1 MKTLQKGI
9 TDINQLDVNGFYTYA
24 DYLTWKFKERV
35 ELYKGRLM
43 KMTPAPSFSH
53 QDISGELFG
62 NFYNFFKNK
71 PCKVLSAPFD
81 VRLKDSKKPLTDS
94 EFNTV
99 VQPDITVICDL
110 DKIDERGCKGSP
122 SLVVEILS
130 PGNSK
135 KEMGVKFDL
144 YQENKIPEYWI
155 VEPANQ
161 TILVYYLNGSKYT
174 NDRPLDIDAKIQS
187 KLFPELDFEL
197 KAIFDR

>member
-1 MKTLQKGI
+1 MKTLQKEI

-35 ELYKGRLM
+35 ELYKGKLM
-43 KMTPAPSFSH
+43 KMSPAPSFSH
-53 QDISGELFG
+53 QDISAHLTYRIF
-62 NFYNFFKNK
+62 NYFQSK

-81 VRLKDSKKPLTDS
+81 VRLKDSKKPVTDD
-94 EFNTV
+94 EYNTV

-110 DKIDERGCKGSP
+110 EKIDERGCKGSP
-122 SLVVEILS
+122 DLVVEILS

-161 TILVYYLNGSKYT
+161 TILVYYLKDGKYN
-174 NDRPLDIDAKIQS
+174 NDRPLGIDSKIQS
-187 KLFPELDFEL
+187 KLFPKLDFEL
-197 KAIFDR
+197 KSIFER

>member
-1 MKTLQKGI
+1 MKTLQKEI

-24 DYLTWKFKERV
+24 DYLTWEFKERV
-35 ELYKGRLM
+35 ELYKGKLM

-62 NFYNFFKNK
+62 NFYNFFKGK
-71 PCKVLSAPFD
+71 PCKAISAPFD
-81 VRLKDSKKPLTDS
+81 VRLKDSKKPVTDD
-94 EFNTV
+94 EYNTV
-99 VQPDITVICDL
+99 VQPDITVICGL
-110 DKIDERGCKGSP
+110 NKIDERGCKGSP
-122 SLVVEILS
+122 DLVVEILS

-161 TILVYYLNGSKYT
+161 TILVYYLKDDKYN
-174 NDRPLDIDAKIQS
+174 NDRPLGVDAKIQS

-197 KAIFDR
+197 KAIFER

>member
-1 MKTLQKGI
+1 MKTLQHEI

-35 ELYKGRLM
+35 ELFKGRLM
-43 KMTPAPSFSH
+43 KMSPAPSFSH

-62 NFYNFFKNK
+62 NFYNFLKNK
-71 PCKVLSAPFD
+71 PCKVISAPFD
-81 VRLKDSKKPLTDS
+81 VRLKDSKKPITDS
-94 EFNTV
+94 EYNTV
-99 VQPDITVICDL
+99 VQPDLTVICDL

-135 KEMGVKFDL
+135 KEMGIKFDL
-144 YQENKIPEYWI
+144 YEENKIPEYWI

-161 TILVYYLNGSKYT
+161 TILVYYLKDGKYT
-174 NDRPLDIDAKIQS
+174 NDRPLHIEAKIQS
-187 KLFPELDFEL
+187 KLFPELEFEL
-197 KAIFDR
+197 KDIFER

>member
-1 MKTLQKGI
+1 MKTLQKEI

-35 ELYKGRLM
+35 ELYKGKLM
-43 KMTPAPSFSH
+43 KMSPAPSYTH
-53 QDISGELFG
+53 QDIATKLTGYMFNYFLS
-62 NFYNFFKNK
+62 K
-71 PCKVLSAPFD
+71 PCKLITAPFD
-81 VRLKDSKKPLTDS
+81 VRLKDSKKPVTDD

-122 SLVVEILS
+122 DLVVEILS

-161 TILVYYLNGSKYT
+161 TILVYYLKDGKYS
-174 NDRPLDIDAKIQS
+174 NDRPLGVDAKIQS

-197 KAIFDR
+197 KAIFER

>member
-1 MKTLQKGI
+1 MKTLQKEI
-9 TDINQLDVNGFYTYA
+9 THINQLDVNGFYTYA

-35 ELYKGRLM
+35 ELYKGKLM

-53 QDISGELFG
+53 QDISGEIAFELKSYFR
-62 NFYNFFKNK
+62 KK

-81 VRLKDSKKPLTDS
+81 VRLKDSKKPVTDD

-122 SLVVEILS
+122 DLVVEILS

-161 TILVYYLNGSKYT
+161 TILVYYLKDGKYS
-174 NDRPLDIDAKIQS
+174 NDRPLGVDAKIQS

-197 KAIFDR
+197 KGIFER

>member
-1 MKTLQKGI
+1 MKTLQKEI

-35 ELYKGRLM
+35 ELFKGRLM
-43 KMTPAPSFSH
+43 KMSPAPSFSH

-62 NFYNFFKNK
+62 NLYIFFKNK
-71 PCKVLSAPFD
+71 PCKILSAPFD
-81 VRLKDSKKPLTDS
+81 VRLKDSKKPVTDS

-99 VQPDITVICDL
+99 VQPDLVVICDL

-122 SLVVEILS
+122 DLVVEILS

-135 KEMGVKFDL
+135 KEMGIKFDL

-155 VEPANQ
+155 VDPVSPY
-161 TILVYYLNGSKYT
+161 ILVYYLKDGKYL
-174 NDRPLDIDAKIQS
+174 NDRPLGIDAKIQS
-187 KLFPELDFEL
+187 KLFPELDFKL
-197 KAIFDR
+197 KTVFDE